1 MKLHLIDTG
10 TFKLD
15 GGAMFGVVP
24 KVLWQKLIPPDD
36 TNRIEMGMRCLL
48 IETEDRLILVDT
60 GIGNKQKGN
69 FIKHFSPLNT
79 HLLLDN
85 LHKKGFSNEDI
96 TDVILT
102 HLHFDH
108 AGGAI
113 CLNDENRSVPA
124 FPKATYWVS
133 DIQWNAAVNPTI
145 KEAPSFLIEN
155 FLPLKEWKKIKF
167 IPCTKEDYI
176 FIPGLTLRF
185 IHGHSAGM
193 MLPIIKTS
201 NQSFVFCTDLIPTI
215 HHLSLSYIIAYDIQ
229 PLETITERKILIEE
243 ALINNYVLIFEHD
256 IDNECVNLFRQEDG
270 RIKTLPFIL

>member
-24 KVLWQKLIPPDD
+24 KVLWQKLIPPDVS
-36 TNRIEMGMRCLL
+36 NRIELGMRCLL

-85 LHKKGFSNEDI
+85 LHKKGFSSEDI

-108 AGGAI
+108 VGGAI
-113 CLNDENRSVPA
+113 CLNEENRSVPA
-124 FPKATYWVS
+124 FPKANYWVS

-145 KEAPSFLIEN
+145 KEAPSFIKDN
-155 FLPLKEWKKIKF
+155 FIPLKTSGQLQF
-167 IPCTKEDYI
+167 IPCSDSDYQ
-176 FIPGLTLRF
+176 FIPGLNIRF
-185 IHGHSAGM
+185 VHGHTLGM
-193 MLPIIKTS
+193 MLPVITIE
-201 NQSFVFCTDLIPTI
+201 NQTFVYCADLIPTI

-229 PLETITERKILIEE
+229 PLETIKERSSLIEE
-243 ALINNYVLIFEHD
+243 ALKNDYVIILEHD
-256 IDNECVNLFRQEDG
+256 VANTCVKLIRNENGKIQAIPYF
-270 RIKTLPFIL
+270 F

>member
-1 MKLHLIDTG
+1 MET
-10 TFKLD
+10 
-15 GGAMFGVVP
+15 
-24 KVLWQKLIPPDD
+24 IPSINSPSYS
-36 TNRIEMGMRCLL
+36 LL
-48 IETEDRLILVDT
+48 ILRNYKICTWTDGYDT

-113 CLNDENRSVPA
+113 CLNDENRSVPG

-229 PLETITERKILIEE
+229 PLETIKERSSLIEE
-243 ALINNYVLIFEHD
+243 ALMNDYVLILEHD
-256 IDNECVNLFRQEDG
+256 VENTFVKLIKNENGKIQA
-270 RIKTLPFIL
+270 IPFCQ

>member
-36 TNRIEMGMRCLL
+36 SNRIEMGMRCLL
-48 IETEDRLILVDT
+48 IETRDRLILIDT
-60 GIGNKQKGN
+60 GIGNKQHGK
-69 FIKHFSPLNT
+69 FIHHFSPANT
-79 HLLLDN
+79 NLLIDN
-85 LHKKGFSNEDI
+85 LHEKGFLREDI

-113 CLNDENRSVPA
+113 SLDEENKPVPS
-124 FPKATYWVS
+124 FPKATYWIS
-133 DIQWNAAVNPTI
+133 DMQWNAAVNPTI
-145 KEAPSFLIEN
+145 KESPSFLKEN
-155 FLPLKEWKKIKF
+155 FLPLYEWEKIKF

-185 IHGHSAGM
+185 IHGHSPGM
-193 MLPIIKTS
+193 MIPIIKIS
-201 NQSFVFCTDLIPTI
+201 NQSFVFCADLIPTI

-229 PLETITERKILIEE
+229 PLETIKERRSLIEE
-243 ALINNYVLIFEHD
+243 ALKNDYVLIFEHD
-256 IDNECVNLFRQEDG
+256 IENTCVKLIRNENGKIQS
-270 RIKTLPFIL
+270 IPFC